1 MYYSDLSFLRLYLIY
16 LKVNMPRKI
25 KNPITGRKITFGG
38 ATHKRLLKLKQI
50 GGAGLLLPD
59 PSKPSRDPSKP
70 SETENLDSSLRLFNP
85 SVIQQ
90 QSEKFFNEIL
100 KKSITEPT
108 KPVPT
113 KLAATSEFENPV
125 VPKNKNVLIGSRLPP
140 APAQAH
146 SYYHHHA
153 PFSQDFGDYVCV
165 KKDTLRDFGM
175 FIRDSMFSSVD
186 R

>member
-1 MYYSDLSFLRLYLIY
+1 
-16 LKVNMPRKI
+16 MPHKI
-25 KNPITGRKITFGG
+25 KNPITGRKITVGG
-38 ATHKRLLKLKQI
+38 VTHKRLLKSKQI
-50 GGAGLLLPD
+50 GGAAAKP
-59 PSKPSRDPSKP
+59 PQETSKS
-70 SETENLDSSLRLFNP
+70 ENLDSSLRFFEP

-90 QSEKFFNEIL
+90 QSEKFFNNL
-100 KKSITEPT
+100 VKQSTAPT

-113 KLAATSEFENPV
+113 KLAATSEFESPV
-125 VPKNKNVLIGSRLPP
+125 VPKNKHVLMGSKLPP

-165 KKDTLRDFGM
+165 KKETLRDFGM

>member
-1 MYYSDLSFLRLYLIY
+1 
-16 LKVNMPRKI
+16 MPRKI

-38 ATHKRLLKLKQI
+38 TTHKRLLKLKQI
-50 GGAGLLLPD
+50 GGAGSTLLPD
-59 PSKPSRDPSKP
+59 PSKPSSRDPLSKEP
-70 SETENLDSSLRLFNP
+70 SNTENLDSSLRLFDP

-90 QSEKFFNEIL
+90 QSEKFFNNL
-100 KKSITEPT
+100 VDKSTTERT

-125 VPKNKNVLIGSRLPP
+125 VPKNKHVLIGSRLPP

>member
-1 MYYSDLSFLRLYLIY
+1 
-16 LKVNMPRKI
+16 MPRKI

-38 ATHKRLLKLKQI
+38 VTHKKLLKSKQI
-50 GGAGLLLPD
+50 GGAGAKPSQ
-59 PSKPSRDPSKP
+59 PSKPS
-70 SETENLDSSLRLFNP
+70 TENLDSSLRLFDP

-90 QSEKFFNEIL
+90 QSEKFFNDL
-100 KKSITEPT
+100 VNKSTTEPT

-113 KLAATSEFENPV
+113 KLSATSEFESPI